1 MYYLIETKD
10 QLNRFFKDE
19 DNECY
24 LQFITNNDE
33 VHPKLQSL
41 CALYIYSF
49 SKEKGFIINLNHP
62 EAFELNLPLNYLKS
76 YTNIFVKEKTKALLH
91 LPQLPYTDIQS
102 IYYLLKNE
110 PLDPLPKTAAHTFY
124 ERKFGANNVNK
135 IIPIAKHYEALTQE
149 FTALNP
155 YIINYK
161 SEESNKWYNE
171 ILTPTLTK
179 MVSEGFKVNS
189 NFKKYFDINEK
200 FSIKEDKIYGWY
212 NFCTTTG
219 RPTNNFNKINF
230 SALKHDSGERDSFEA
245 DNDILIEMD
254 YEGYHPRI
262 IAYLVGHNINSK
274 ESVHTQLA
282 KMYFETE
289 EIDSEMYK
297 KSKELT
303 FQQMYGG
310 ISKKY
315 LKHEYFNKTQKFIDA
330 LWDEFNERG
339 FVKTPI
345 ARRRL
350 LKGNYKN
357 ITPQKLFN
365 YYIQAFETEYNI
377 TLLSRIFE
385 FLEDKKTKMVLYV
398 YDSMLFDF
406 SLEDGK
412 ETLQFLKKII
422 SSDFPIK
429 LKKGNTYSSLK
440 AP

>member
-161 SEESNKWYNE
+161 SEASNKWYNE
-171 ILTPTLTK
+171 ILTPTLAK
-179 MVSEGFKVNS
+179 MVSEGFKINS
-189 NFKKYFDINEK
+189 VFQKHFDIKEK
-200 FSIKEDKIYGWY
+200 FSIEDNKIYGWY

-230 SALKHDSGERDSFEA
+230 SALKHDSGERDAFEA
-245 DNDILIEMD
+245 NNDVLVEMD

-262 IAYLVGHNINSK
+262 IAYLVGHFIDPK